1 MPGFPVSHPKLFPSG
16 QLRGRERVSISNIVM
31 NAQSHIVGALLVG
44 LKVLEKL
51 EGRKVTKKLASAG
64 MKALTKQY

>member
-1 MPGFPVSHPKLFPSG
+1 M
-16 QLRGRERVSISNIVM
+16 
-31 NAQSHIVGALLVG
+31 G

-51 EGRKVTKKLASAG
+51 EGRKVAEKLASAG